1 MAGAE
6 DGSLSSSQA
15 REKELLRSNREL
27 AQVRDQLQQKEKV
40 VQDWKSR
47 HQETSWRLKEVE
59 SEVSNLKAQMKTA
72 PSADLAEEP
81 TSKAS
86 SPGSEATSSMPPSPH
101 GSYPLSRSESM
112 LAEVNRLKA
121 MLAEERC
128 ARAALEAQ
136 ARSAMVER
144 DGFARQVKRLSE
156 ELKQR
161 KAAALAA
168 ATAASAHLSRSKEP
182 SGAEEQ
188 LEKLQARA
196 RILLAENTALRS
208 DASNHRHR
216 IREMQES
223 QAMAA
228 EELWSQRVQVMEA
241 ETRACEEE
249 KKVSQVKFLLE
260 ETRRARQTEIASM
273 VKKLS
278 KSEDAKTMPAVAQR
292 YVLKEV
298 PSFPGSV
305 NGTWGSER
313 SCTGQVRTTPPM
325 LAAMPSHVPATMQLE
340 APNLDRAIQ
349 LGCARL
355 GGC

>member
-1 MAGAE
+1 MADAE
-6 DGSLSSSQA
+6 DGSLNSSQA

-40 VQDWKSR
+40 IQDWKSR

-59 SEVSNLKAQMKTA
+59 SEVSDLKAKMEKMKTA
-72 PSADLAEEP
+72 PSDLAEL
-81 TSKAS
+81 TSKAC
-86 SPGSEATSSMPPSPH
+86 SPGAEASSSMPPSPQ
-101 GSYPLSRSESM
+101 GSPNESM

-144 DGFARQVKRLSE
+144 DGHARQVKRLSE

-182 SGAEEQ
+182 SGVEDQ

-208 DASNHRHR
+208 EASNHRHR

-228 EELWSQRVQVMEA
+228 EELWSRRVQAMDA

-278 KSEDAKTMPAVAQR
+278 KSEDAKTMPAAAQR
-292 YVLKEV
+292 CVLKEV

-305 NGTWGSER
+305 NGTR
-313 SCTGQVRTTPPM
+313 SFTGQVSTTPPM
-325 LAAMPSHVPATMQLE
+325 LAAVPSHVPAKMQ

-349 LGCARL
+349 LARARL